1 MGDNLSKI
9 GNNKYLYCQK
19 IISYVSRTDL
29 ILN

>member
-19 IISYVSRTDL
+19 KLFLMFHERI
-29 ILN
+29 